1 MKVSKNQGG
10 DEEGGK
16 ESTEGAKDAKKGRRK
31 ETAWDV
37 DIRSRMENNKTERR
51 KEGGKESWES
61 PPPPASNQIP
71 SPGVNEPNELLHPA
85 SNGERRETH

>member
-1 MKVSKNQGG
+1 MKKKEG
-10 DEEGGK
+10 DEEGEK
-16 ESTEGAKDAKKGRRK
+16 ESTEGGKDARKGWRM

-37 DIRSRMENNKTERR
+37 DIRSRMENKKTERR
-51 KEGGKESWES
+51 KGGGKESWES

-71 SPGVNEPNELLHPA
+71 SPGVNEPNELLRPA